1 MITALYASL
10 CALLLVKLSLQVIS
24 LRRTHR
30 ISLGDGGNAE
40 LQAAIRTQGNA
51 TEYIPIILIL
61 MMLLEW
67 AAAAWWIIHLAG
79 IALLAG
85 RIIHASALKT
95 GNAKLRVL
103 GMKFTFFLIMALA
116 ALNIFFLIAGYFF
129 AGN

>member
-95 GNAKLRVL
+95 GNVKQRVL
-103 GMKFTFFLIMALA
+103 GMKFTFFLIMVLA

-129 AGN
+129 TGN

>member
-95 GNAKLRVL
+95 GNVKHRVL
-103 GMKFTFFLIMALA
+103 GMKITFFLIMALA
-116 ALNIFFLIAGYFF
+116 ALNIFYLIAGYFF

>member
-95 GNAKLRVL
+95 GNAKQRVL

>member
-10 CALLLVKLSLQVIS
+10 CGLLLVKLSLQVIG
-24 LRRTHR
+24 LRRRHR

-51 TEYIPIILIL
+51 SEYIPIILIL
-61 MMLLEW
+61 MLLLEW

-79 IALLAG
+79 IVLVTG
-85 RIIHASALKT
+85 RILHASALKH
-95 GNAKLRVL
+95 NNVKHRVL
-103 GMKFTFFLIMALA
+103 GMKMTLFLILALA
-116 ALNIFFLIAGYFF
+116 ALNIFYLIAGYFF